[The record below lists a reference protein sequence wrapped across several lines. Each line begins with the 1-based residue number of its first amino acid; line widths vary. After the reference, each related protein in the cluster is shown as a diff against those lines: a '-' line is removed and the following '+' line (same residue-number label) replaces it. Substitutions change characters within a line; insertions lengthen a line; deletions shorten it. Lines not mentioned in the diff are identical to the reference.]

1 MAAYLARYPSLIL
14 GSTFTIFFLL
24 SSSTS
29 LLTNN
34 SNNYGKYTNSEL
46 DALMDKVANESDAN
60 TRWQEMIDAEKI
72 MMDDLCY
79 IPVFEKGTATLQNK
93 DVKGLVIRPV
103 GVPYTFQ
110 YVSK

>member
-1 MAAYLARYPSLIL
+1 
-14 GSTFTIFFLL
+14 
-24 SSSTS
+24 
-29 LLTNN
+29 
-34 SNNYGKYTNSEL
+34 
-46 DALMDKVANESDAN
+46 
-60 TRWQEMIDAEKI
+60 
-72 MMDDLCY
+72 MMDDFCY

>member
-1 MAAYLARYPSLIL
+1 MGI
-14 GSTFTIFFLL
+14 ST
-24 SSSTS
+24 
-29 LLTNN
+29 ND
-34 SNNYGKYTNSEL
+34 NNYGKYTNSEL